1 MNKTV
6 SFKKEIIFKTNIS
19 EILSIALDKEL
30 KLDKNY
36 LKGNFKVY
44 GEYLNYDEK
53 IPFEFE
59 IPYVNYLDECYNI
72 SDASVDVS
80 DFYYEVKDNNKLSI
94 NIEID
99 LDNLREDVKE
109 EIAMDKEDNLV
120 EMEEDVNEIFEYQ
133 SSDMSSYMTYRVYIV
148 REHDTIDSISEKYNI
163 SREELAKYNVLNNIN
178 IGDKL
183 IIPNEKNK

>member
-1 MNKTV
+1 MKKTV

-30 KLDKNY
+30 NLDKNY

-80 DFYYEVKDNNKLSI
+80 DFYYEVINNKILSV
-94 NIEID
+94 NIE
-99 LDNLREDVKE
+99 L
-109 EIAMDKEDNLV
+109 
-120 EMEEDVNEIFEYQ
+120 
-133 SSDMSSYMTYRVYIV
+133 
-148 REHDTIDSISEKYNI
+148 TIDNI
-163 SREELAKYNVLNNIN
+163 EEREVEIM
-178 IGDKL
+178 
-183 IIPNEKNK
+183 E

>member
-1 MNKTV
+1 MKKTI
-6 SFKKEIIFKTNIS
+6 SFKKDIIFKTNIS

-30 KLDKNY
+30 NLDKNY

-53 IPFEFE
+53 IPFEFD
-59 IPYVNYLDECYNI
+59 IPYVNYLDECYNTSEALI
-72 SDASVDVS
+72 DVG

-99 LDNLREDVKE
+99 LDNLREEVKE
-109 EIAMDKEDNLV
+109 EVIEDNLV

-133 SSDMSSYMTYRVYIV
+133 NSNMNSYMTYRVYIV
-148 REHDTIDSISEKYNI
+148 REHDTLESILEKYNI